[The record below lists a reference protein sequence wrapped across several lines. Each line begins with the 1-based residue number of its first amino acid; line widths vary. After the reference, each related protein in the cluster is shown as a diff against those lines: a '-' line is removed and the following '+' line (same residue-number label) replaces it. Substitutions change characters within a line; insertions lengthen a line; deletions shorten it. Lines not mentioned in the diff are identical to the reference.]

1 MYQRIQ
7 QQAGFIEFAELRFDD
22 TRELFREGGLDVR
35 EVSMVTTWRGPLEL
49 VIYLIVCKSS
59 LQ

>member
-35 EVSMVTTWRGPLEL
+35 EVSMFTTWRGPLEL
-49 VIYLIVCKSS
+49 VIYLVCKSS